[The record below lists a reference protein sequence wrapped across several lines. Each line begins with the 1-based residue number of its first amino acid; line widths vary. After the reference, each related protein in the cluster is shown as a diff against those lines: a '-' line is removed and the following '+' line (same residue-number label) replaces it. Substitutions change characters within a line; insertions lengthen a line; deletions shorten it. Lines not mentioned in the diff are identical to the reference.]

1 MVILGLSY
9 VFQYN
14 TSAVLL
20 VDGEL
25 VAWSEEERHT
35 RVKHAPC
42 EFPHNAAEYVL
53 NKAGLTI
60 GDVDRIATTHV
71 PVEEI
76 SKIRNSK
83 AFAEYVGLSN
93 IDWYGDYPKLL
104 MHNEGVWGN
113 TVNNINQH
121 FDENNLKRFPI
132 HLIDRWSHHLCHA
145 VSSVIPSGFQD
156 TNFISNDGDGGE
168 DAGKFGY
175 FDGKFHQLGYM
186 HPLGSIGAYYSDVT
200 HFLGFKY
207 HSSEG
212 KTMGLACYGEVDEQL
227 FPKLHFENGDGFL
240 QPRVNESRQ
249 HLWDNYSHLH
259 EKFKEDV
266 WCDEAKNLAAT
277 LQSYFEEIMLHN
289 VNRLRELHPS
299 NNLCLAGGSF
309 LNCTSNGK
317 IAKLV
322 DNIYIQPA
330 SHDSGTTLGA
340 AILTHH
346 KYTNKWPNIRMNHA
360 YYGSEF
366 TKEEVKQKLDENNL
380 VYSEANVEI
389 DLAHMINQNLVVG
402 YFQGASEVGPRAL
415 CHRSILANPTIKENL
430 DRVNKIKKREWW
442 RPLAPTI
449 AEEYLFDITDAK
461 HTSPFMLMACQ
472 VRDEWRDRIPAVT
485 HVDNSC
491 RPQSVNQEQ
500 NPIIHRALLN
510 FREMTGVP
518 VFMNTS
524 FNVGEPLVDSPSDA
538 IKTFLNSDLD
548 VLLIEG
554 FCVTKEDNK

>member
-389 DLAHMINQNLVVG
+389 DLAHMINQNLVDPKTKESTCDPVIPFYNLSFTIPG
-402 YFQGASEVGPRAL
+402 IGGIKPFDMFHIDYLPEHHRWKCMFQ
-415 CHRSILANPTIKENL
+415 
-430 DRVNKIKKREWW
+430 VNKISHSVSLSGWTT
-442 RPLAPTI
+442 TI
-449 AEEYLFDITDAK
+449 ESVMRVDGKEVETARKEPFTDIDIISAEEEKGWLN
-461 HTSPFMLMACQ
+461 Q
-472 VRDEWRDRIPAVT
+472 VNKLEEEEKPPED
-485 HVDNSC
+485 
-491 RPQSVNQEQ
+491 
-500 NPIIHRALLN
+500 
-510 FREMTGVP
+510 
-518 VFMNTS
+518 
-524 FNVGEPLVDSPSDA
+524 GEGKSMWNAFKDA
-538 IKTFLNSDLD
+538 IF
-548 VLLIEG
+548 
-554 FCVTKEDNK
+554 